1 MQTSREGFSYPRA
14 RKENNFLFLTPTPWE
29 DACRRKPNTKRHL
42 SLRPRA
48 KAPRHSVLTFG
59 QCREHGAWQPEKS
72 PRDEGTS
79 LFQGSSRGGRR
90 IPAYTCWWEPPARC
104 HPASARRA
112 AWEEQET
119 STYSLEICNYF
130 VLLRTWQGFLLKCHF
145 SYFPGLTSCRQTF
158 FASSVQG
165 ARNLLD
171 AMFNVTLNI

>member
-1 MQTSREGFSYPRA
+1 MTSHSGSCRAMQTSREGFSYPRA

-90 IPAYTCWWEPPARC
+90 IPAYT
-104 HPASARRA
+104 
-112 AWEEQET
+112 
-119 STYSLEICNYF
+119 
-130 VLLRTWQGFLLKCHF
+130 LLVGTPGTL
-145 SYFPGLTSCRQTF
+145 SPGLCTE
-158 FASSVQG
+158 SSLGRAGNLHVQPG
-165 ARNLLD
+165 NLQL
-171 AMFNVTLNI
+171 FCITLYLTRILA